1 MIPGD
6 VLVVRNRGFTLVETL
21 VVVAIIVIMAMM
33 LLPVYETAIKH
44 AEGGVCLMNLR
55 ALACA
60 AGVYA
65 EDYDGFCVP
74 ACIGWP
80 PGLAG
85 TSWEALL
92 QPYLR
97 TTQILLCA
105 SDPLPNTTSW
115 MYSYKH
121 SYGINYEIAHVG
133 GYSGASL
140 SLWDLEDPAG
150 TILFFDLRGSLRAMG
165 GTPRGHG
172 VQFVD
177 ARHGGRANFVFA
189 AGNAKKYKPE
199 TTLQSRN
206 LMDPQTMWEP

>member
-1 MIPGD
+1 
-6 VLVVRNRGFTLVETL
+6 VVSNRGFTLVETL
-21 VVVAIIVIMAMM
+21 VVVAIIVILAMI

-55 ALACA
+55 PLACA

-74 ACIGWP
+74 AYAAWP
-80 PGLAG
+80 PGVAG
-85 TSWEALL
+85 TSWEMLL

-97 TTQILLCA
+97 TTQVLLCP
-105 SDPLPNTTSW
+105 SDPLPNTTTW
-115 MYSYKH
+115 MSSCKH
-121 SYGINYEIAHVG
+121 SYGINYEVAYVG
-133 GYSGASL
+133 GYGGASL
-140 SLWDLEDPAG
+140 SLWDLEEPAE
-150 TILFFDLRGSLRAMG
+150 TILFFDLRGSLRSMG
-165 GTPRGHG
+165 GSPRVNG

-199 TTLQSRN
+199 TTLTNRN
-206 LMDPQTMWEP
+206 VGDPRSLWEP

>member
-1 MIPGD
+1 
-6 VLVVRNRGFTLVETL
+6 VVHSRGFTLVETL

-33 LLPVYETAIKH
+33 LVPVYETSIKH

-74 ACIGWP
+74 ACAGWP
-80 PGLAG
+80 PGVAG
-85 TSWEALL
+85 TSWEVLL

-97 TTQILLCA
+97 TTQVLLCP
-105 SDPLPNTTSW
+105 SDPLPATTTW
-115 MYSYKH
+115 MNSYKH
-121 SYGINYEIAHVG
+121 SYGINYEIALVG
-133 GYSGASL
+133 GYAGASL
-140 SLWDLEDPAG
+140 SLWDLEDPAE
-150 TILFFDLRGSLRAMG
+150 TILFFDLRGSLRSMG
-165 GTPRGHG
+165 GTPRVNG

-189 AGNAKKYKPE
+189 AGNARKYKPE
-199 TTLQSRN
+199 TTLNSRG
-206 LMDPQTMWEP
+206 LADPVTLWGP